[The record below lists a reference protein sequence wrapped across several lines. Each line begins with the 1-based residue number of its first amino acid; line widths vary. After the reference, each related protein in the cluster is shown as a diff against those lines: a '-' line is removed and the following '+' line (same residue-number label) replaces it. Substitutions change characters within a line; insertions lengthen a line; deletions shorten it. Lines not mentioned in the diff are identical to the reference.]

1 VLKKSMRDTGGDM
14 RELLVAYT
22 QTDAFLFRSKGD
34 AP

>member
-1 VLKKSMRDTGGDM
+1 MQDAFNKSNGDL
-14 RELLVAYT
+14 RELFVAYT